1 MRTPSDTLTRSC
13 ARSAPLP
20 DLLYSAHSVLTS
32 SGHAWCLLQVRFAA
46 SLTQL
51 DISDNPIDDEGYRV
65 IGGLLLLD
73 DSPCRLAYLRCDA
86 FELLPA
92 TTEFASEDA
101 RADPQ
106 AAVAVTSLPIRAAV
120 PSISSCG
127 VEVPSINIGG
137 IGSSSAA
144 TVPSLAPATLAA
156 GKCGRASGGGAGG
169 ATSSAMS
176 SGGGAGSCD
185 ATGSASCGASNGSA
199 GSRAEPTPS
208 RQRRLLPG
216 ALALLA
222 GVVRHNMTLTR
233 LSLVDAALD
242 AEAATALATA
252 VHSNAAL
259 TELDLTGN
267 CLLRGARDSLL
278 RETEDCSGV
287 DALTRAIAAAAS
299 RRLASVTLDSI
310 ALPVRSVNGT
320 ERMPCVQR
328 SSDSSALPRQAPH
341 CGSVLLMKPAFAFC
355 GAERLARIRL
365 LIVSCYLP
373 PSLCTPLRTLDLS
386 NLQLGT
392 VSSMV
397 LGGLIGANTALTELN
412 LQGNE
417 RMSALGC
424 GMIVSNVCAPLKA
437 LNLALNSLGGEEH
450 ESGGGERGGDVSGGG
465 SSGGVEHGG
474 SGGSSGR
481 LAGLLEAVARLGS
494 LERLA
499 LNHNGLY
506 GGERLAPLCRMS
518 TLQKLALNNNRL
530 GSLPAAIGQLRSLIE
545 LCVFNNSLTALPESV
560 GELHALVKLQAQS
573 NQLAALPESFGL
585 LGELRVAALSHNR
598 LSCLPPSIA
607 DLPKL
612 EKLEVARNP
621 LEKPPIMVVR
631 QGLEAMRKFFAE
643 ERGASAGSPERSL
656 SDRSFAADP
665 PDEQMPHSVDR
676 GLSSEQ
682 PNVNL

>member
-1 MRTPSDTLTRSC
+1 VLHELRLGGNGLRDESGRALIDVLRADGCQLRSLDVSSNLLSGGLL
-13 ARSAPLP
+13 ARA
-20 DLLYSAHSVLTS
+20 
-32 SGHAWCLLQVRFAA
+32 VRFAA

-176 SGGGAGSCD
+176 SGGGAGRGD

-320 ERMPCVQR
+320 ERMP
-328 SSDSSALPRQAPH
+328 
-341 CGSVLLMKPAFAFC
+341 
-355 GAERLARIRL
+355 I
-365 LIVSCYLP
+365 
-373 PSLCTPLRTLDLS
+373 LDLS

-465 SSGGVEHGG
+465 SSGGVELGG